1 MFDDLHDPNPPG
13 ADMATLAAVSS
24 RAKAIRQR
32 RMALTGSLAAGLI
45 AVVGV
50 TVLLTRDDD
59 PGSISITDSGTTEES
74 TSPVDCPAVGLTYV
88 GAGLSV
94 ALIQDPVLGGVT
106 LTTDD
111 PGPLHA
117 ERAVTVDEGDLSF
130 QIGRALHDSPVDP
143 GFGAKDAGTV
153 TLLNGR
159 ELGVVIGVALLSGDD
174 RANRQACILQSAV
187 YDPELDIAEGQGEQP
202 GATSEAPQPT
212 TVDTDPPVDCPTVGL
227 SYVGAGVSAALIN
240 DPSFVGMETTDDP
253 GPIHAQRG
261 IEVDEGGTAVFFGR
275 FFGPSVDESDAVKS
289 AGVVTLPRQSTPVD
303 VSIGVRSDD
312 TDRAQCIL
320 DSATYDLDLDLLEAQ
335 GERPV
340 TAIDGNGDAVV
351 LSWNGER
358 TVLHDGTDPDDPPP
372 LEGETTAVDGV
383 AVDFWS
389 QEAWIGICCEP
400 VAGTML
406 RTDIGTVAT
415 YDDGDGF
422 GHGPVLSPDDRYLA
436 AIDYLGVQ
444 IRDLETGDSTLIDL
458 QGEVYQQAMHLAWT
472 GSTTLV
478 VQISTESSSE
488 IVEYEVIDGE
498 PVAGDID
505 FGVFES
511 DRSPVAVGTSG
522 FEPLVQLVGAGV
534 VQGAPLES
542 AAVMWLWSREDAL
555 ASAHPT
561 NTIGGTLGD
570 PLRTV
575 DIPGDATVVSIVG
588 TEVRWVDQ
596 SRILWTMPLD
606 GSAPAEPLGED
617 FIWVR

>member
-1 MFDDLHDPNPPG
+1 MFDDLHDPNPPD

-24 RAKAIRQR
+24 RAKTIRQR

-50 TVLLTRDDD
+50 TVVVTRGDD
-59 PGSISITDSGTTEES
+59 PGSISITENPTATEAPVVTGPGQTDPPDTVGTAQTDPSAVPSTDPSTTSAS
-74 TSPVDCPAVGLTYV
+74 TSPVDCPA
-88 GAGLSV
+88 
-94 ALIQDPVLGGVT
+94 
-106 LTTDD
+106 
-111 PGPLHA
+111 
-117 ERAVTVDEGDLSF
+117 
-130 QIGRALHDSPVDP
+130 
-143 GFGAKDAGTV
+143 
-153 TLLNGR
+153 
-159 ELGVVIGVALLSGDD
+159 
-174 RANRQACILQSAV
+174 
-187 YDPELDIAEGQGEQP
+187 
-202 GATSEAPQPT
+202 
-212 TVDTDPPVDCPTVGL
+212 VGL

-240 DPSFVGMETTDDP
+240 DPTFVGMETTDDL
-253 GPIHAQRG
+253 GPIHAERG
-261 IEVDEGGTAVFFGR
+261 TQVDEGGSTISIGR
-275 FFGPSVDESDAVKS
+275 FFGPRADESDTVKS
-289 AGVVTLPRQSTPVD
+289 AGAVTLPRQTGPVD
-303 VSIGVRSDD
+303 VSVVVRSDD
-312 TDRAQCIL
+312 ADRQQCIL

-340 TAIDGNGDAVV
+340 TAVDGNGDAVV
-351 LSWNGER
+351 LSWNGQP

-383 AVDFWS
+383 AVPFVGD
-389 QEAWIGICCEP
+389 EAWIGLCCEP

-406 RTDIGTVAT
+406 RTDVGTVAT

-436 AIDYLGVQ
+436 ALDYNGVQ

-458 QGEVYQQAMHLAWT
+458 QGEVYQQSMHLAWT

-478 VQISTESSSE
+478 AQISTASTSE
-488 IVEYEVIDGE
+488 IVEYMVVDGE
-498 PVAGDID
+498 EVAGDID
-505 FGVFES
+505 LDVFES

-534 VQGAPLES
+534 VPGAPPES
-542 AAVMWLWSREDAL
+542 AVVVWLWSKEDAV
-555 ASAHPT
+555 ASAYPT
-561 NTIGGTLGD
+561 NTIGGTLDD
-570 PLRTV
+570 PLRSV

-588 TEVRWVDQ
+588 TEVRWVDE